1 MRGEDASFF
10 PIVAVASNLSI
21 FAGWIALGVAL
32 KRAAVVPA
40 AVAIGLPIMQILI
53 FPGSSLGGPVIAG
66 ACFAAVGWM
75 LYHGELPHRSARP
88 TLEPAT
94 R

>member
-1 MRGEDASFF
+1 M
-10 PIVAVASNLSI
+10 I
-21 FAGWIALGVAL
+21 FVGWIALGLAL

-40 AVAIGLPIMQILI
+40 ALAIGLPIMQILI
-53 FPGSSLGGPVIAG
+53 FPGSAFGGPVIAG
-66 ACFAAVGWM
+66 ACFAAVSWM
-75 LYHGELPHRSARP
+75 LYHGELPRRAPRP